1 MLLGQTDL
9 DYNETPPDVGFSHP
23 RDWMMLTQT
32 AEDSYRQGMH
42 ALSGGRRKVALA
54 LFEAAIEIERRMT
67 RARPQPRY
75 LSYYG
80 LCLALERNETHEA
93 LRYCREAV
101 TLESYNPDIR
111 CNLGRVLLRVGRRR
125 EAHRCFLR
133 GLNLERSHTQTIRA
147 LREMGRRRRPL
158 VPFLLRTNP
167 INIFLGRLRS
177 N

>member
-1 MLLGQTDL
+1 MLI
-9 DYNETPPDVGFSHP
+9 
-23 RDWMMLTQT
+23 QT

-42 ALSGGRRKVALA
+42 ALSGGRRMVALA

-80 LCLALERNETHEA
+80 LCLALERNEIHEA

-101 TLESYNPDIR
+101 TLECYNPDIR
-111 CNLGRVLLRVGRRR
+111 CNLGRVLLRAGRRR
-125 EAHRCFLR
+125 EAYRCFLR
-133 GLNLERSHTQTIRA
+133 GLNLERSHTSTIRA
-147 LREMGRRRRPL
+147 LREMGRRRRPIL
-158 VPFLLRTNP
+158 PFLPRTNA
-167 INIFLGRLRS
+167 INVFLGRLRS